1 MKKQTSLIKYGGKV
15 MFNTV
20 SLDDMI
26 RNSIRE
32 KDWSKLTVD
41 KTVETINNM
50 PEFMLHRRASLV
62 IDVSLE
68 DGSKSSILKDILP
81 EVVRGVQ
88 EDKLHTIIKDLVTED
103 RLFRKFNVRNKV
115 ITSFGWGIEELI
127 QLIGE
132 DYGLMGKVCKII
144 NDVADELKEDE
155 YSLIVINQVRGTLS
169 RVGNIMVSDLLNENV
184 RVDIV
189 HENKITHSN
198 YTK

>member
-20 SLDDMI
+20 SLDEMI

-88 EDKLHTIIKDLVTED
+88 EDKLHTIIKGLVTED

-127 QLIGE
+127 QLIGG

-144 NDVADELKEDE
+144 NEVADELKEDE

-169 RVGNIMVSDLLNENV
+169 RVGKIMVSDLLNENV
-184 RVDIV
+184 RVDVV
-189 HENKITHSN
+189 HEDKITHSN
-198 YTK
+198 YTN

>member
-20 SLDDMI
+20 SLDEMI

-88 EDKLHTIIKDLVTED
+88 EDKLHTIIKGLVTED

-127 QLIGE
+127 QLIGG
-132 DYGLMGKVCKII
+132 DYGLMGKVCKSI
-144 NDVADELKEDE
+144 NEVADELKEDE

-169 RVGNIMVSDLLNENV
+169 RVGKIMVSDLLNENV
-184 RVDIV
+184 RVDVV
-189 HENKITHSN
+189 HEDKITHSN
-198 YTK
+198 YTN